1 MKIGELSE
9 RTGCP
14 VQTIRYY
21 EAEGMLQPA
30 ERMDNNY
37 RAYAQAHVD
46 RLDFILRCRSLDM
59 AQDEIRTLI
68 RLQDDPTLPCDEVTA
83 LLDAHLHHI
92 TERIGALQKLER
104 QIVAISQACS
114 GGRCIGDCGA
124 LDSLRHATG
133 PSAPAAQPV
142 HSHVKGVHR

>member
-21 EAEGMLQPA
+21 EAEGMLQA
-30 ERMDNNY
+30 ADRLDNNY
-37 RAYAQAHVD
+37 RSYTPAHVD
-46 RLDFILRCRSLDM
+46 RLEFIVRCRSLDM

-68 RLQDDPTLPCDEVTA
+68 RLQDDPSLPCDEVTE
-83 LLDAHLHHI
+83 LLDEHLHHI
-92 TERIGALQKLER
+92 TERISALQKLKR
-104 QIVAISQACS
+104 QIVAISNACS
-114 GGRCIGDCGA
+114 GGKCIGECGA

-133 PSAPAAQPV
+133 PNEAKASAV
-142 HSHVKGVHR
+142 HNHVRGVHR